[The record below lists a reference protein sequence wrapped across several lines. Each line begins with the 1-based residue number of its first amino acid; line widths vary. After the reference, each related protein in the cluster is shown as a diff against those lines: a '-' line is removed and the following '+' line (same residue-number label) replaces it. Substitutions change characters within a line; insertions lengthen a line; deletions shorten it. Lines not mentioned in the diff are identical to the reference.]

1 MAGWELAD
9 QETRK
14 KIKERGYIKDTP
26 TLAVYHLNAAIA
38 SLAVTE
44 IHNFVFPYK
53 PIARYL
59 SYDELKGQLLTLN
72 VPRRDDCPV
81 CSPDG
86 GVIGLGDLEPLPDF
100 EGKKVTHLPG
110 GFDSQK

>member
-9 QETRK
+9 EETRK

-26 TLAVYHLNAAIA
+26 APAVYHLDAAIA
-38 SLAVTE
+38 SLAVAE

-53 PIARYL
+53 PVARYL

-72 VPRRDDCPV
+72 GPRRDYCLV
-81 CSPDG
+81 FSPDG
-86 GVIGLGDLEPLPDF
+86 GVIGLGDLESLSDF

-110 GFDSQK
+110 GLDPQK